1 MSVIGPRTAN
11 LLRRRS
17 WLLFEGEPSPVPLD
31 LPHRPYYNRPRMPR
45 YVLALDQGT
54 SSSRAVLFDEEGVA
68 FASEQR
74 EFPQIYPRAGWV
86 EHDPEAIWSSQ
97 LEAAQDVLRSSG
109 VAPSDV
115 TAVGITNQRETAVV
129 WERASGLP
137 IANAIVWQCR
147 RTAEQC
153 DELRREGLEPLI
165 RERTGL
171 VIDAY
176 FSATKVRW
184 LLDHVPDAQRR
195 AEAGD
200 LAFGT
205 VDSWLI
211 YRLTGGRVHATDAT
225 NASRTML
232 FNLREGRWDEE
243 LLSRFGIPASMLPEV
258 VDSSG
263 AVAECDSPLLGAA
276 VPISGVAGDQQAALF
291 GQACF
296 RPGEAKNTYGTGSF
310 LLLHTG
316 ESPPASDRLLATV
329 ASRLGGR
336 LQYALEGSIFV
347 TGAAVQWLRDGLQII
362 ETAPDIEAL
371 AASVDSSDGVYL
383 VPAFVGLGAPYWDPH
398 ARGAIVGLTRG
409 SARAH
414 IARATL
420 EAIAFQTRDVLE
432 AMESEARFR
441 LAELRVDGG
450 AARNDLLMQV
460 QADVLGRPVVRSAV
474 TETTALGAA
483 YLAGLGAG
491 LWSLDDISTR
501 WRADRTF
508 EPLLPEDERES
519 LYGGW
524 RRAVERARGW
534 AET

>member
-1 MSVIGPRTAN
+1 V
-11 LLRRRS
+11 
-17 WLLFEGEPSPVPLD
+17 
-31 LPHRPYYNRPRMPR
+31 PR

-54 SSSRAVLFDEEGVA
+54 SSSRAVLFDEEGAPVA
-68 FASEQR
+68 TEQR

-97 LEAAQDVLRSSG
+97 LEAAQDVLRKSG
-109 VAPSDV
+109 IAPEQVA
-115 TAVGITNQRETAVV
+115 AVGITNQRETTVV
-129 WERASGLP
+129 WERASGRP
-137 IANAIVWQCR
+137 IANAVVWQCR

-153 DELRREGLEPLI
+153 DELRRQGLEPLV

-171 VIDAY
+171 VVDPY

-195 AEAGD
+195 AEAGE

-211 YRLTGGRVHATDAT
+211 FRLTGGRVHVTDAS

-232 FNLREGRWDEE
+232 FNLREGRWDDE
-243 LLSRFGIPASMLPEV
+243 LLRRFDIPSCMLPQV

-263 AVAECDSPLLGAA
+263 VLGECEPSLLGAA
-276 VPISGVAGDQQAALF
+276 LAIAGVAGDQQAALF

-316 ESPPASDRLLATV
+316 ESPPTAVRLLATV

-347 TGAAVQWLRDGLQII
+347 TGAAVQWLRDGLRFF
-362 ETAPDIEAL
+362 ERADEIEAL
-371 AASVDSSDGVYL
+371 AASVESSEGVYL
-383 VPAFVGLGAPYWDPH
+383 VPAFVGLGAPHWDPY
-398 ARGAIVGLTRG
+398 ARGAMVGITRG
-409 SARAH
+409 TTRAH

-432 AMESEARFR
+432 AME
-441 LAELRVDGG
+441 AESGVHLSALRADGG
-450 AARNDLLMQV
+450 ASRNDLLMQV
-460 QADVLGRPVVRSAV
+460 QADLLGRPVVRSAV
-474 TETTALGAA
+474 AETTALGAA
-483 YLAGLGAG
+483 YLAGLGVG
-491 LWSLDDISTR
+491 LWSGLDDLRRR

-508 EPLLPEDERES
+508 EPRLPAGRREE
-519 LYGGW
+519 LYAGW
-524 RRAVERARGW
+524 RRAVERAKGW
-534 AET
+534 LAE